1 MRTHELADLEA
12 GLADRFRLLSRG
24 SRTAQPRHQT
34 LRAVV
39 DWSWALLSEEERLM
53 AARLT
58 VFAGSADARAAER
71 VCGVPAEVL
80 DSLADKSLVEVHRG
94 RYRMLETVRAFCAE
108 QLAGPDEVRQ
118 AHAAFFLDLALR
130 GDRGL
135 RGPDQLA
142 WLETLSAEHDNLMA
156 ALGWAAGTGRTRLG
170 YELVAALAFYLWIRG
185 LRGSA
190 VPHAAALLART
201 RPGEE
206 TSDGYVLA
214 ALLVAGHPEWARH
227 RAAVSAAAAAS
238 DHPFVTFLWPMTT
251 GGRPDVSGALA
262 MLERALAGSDPWRR
276 AMADLIFGYPPLA
289 SGRHAEA
296 ERRFTTAVELFRSL
310 GERWGTA
317 LAIDS
322 LAALKA
328 VGGDTAGAA
337 ALLDE
342 ALPLAERLGAVEDLA
357 DMLCS
362 RGDHR
367 LDGGDPAAALADYE
381 RAGELA
387 RKAGLPSYAAC
398 ALRGRADVARMT
410 GDLASA
416 RRLYEEA
423 LAGLEPGWM
432 RTIGNLAR
440 ALVGLG
446 LLDQAAG
453 DRPGARAR
461 FVEAME
467 TAVAAGALTEAAR
480 PVEALAG
487 LEEPEAAAALLG
499 AASVLRGRPVDGTAA
514 RAHPAAYRRGARLT
528 PRQALRLA
536 GLTDEVIDASPT
548 VSLR

>member
-1 MRTHELADLEA
+1 
-12 GLADRFRLLSRG
+12 
-24 SRTAQPRHQT
+24 
-34 LRAVV
+34 
-39 DWSWALLSEEERLM
+39 
-53 AARLT
+53 
-58 VFAGSADARAAER
+58 
-71 VCGVPAEVL
+71 
-80 DSLADKSLVEVHRG
+80 
-94 RYRMLETVRAFCAE
+94 
-108 QLAGPDEVRQ
+108 
-118 AHAAFFLDLALR
+118 
-130 GDRGL
+130 
-135 RGPDQLA
+135 
-142 WLETLSAEHDNLMA
+142 
-156 ALGWAAGTGRTRLG
+156 
-170 YELVAALAFYLWIRG
+170 
-185 LRGSA
+185 
-190 VPHAAALLART
+190 
-201 RPGEE
+201 
-206 TSDGYVLA
+206 
-214 ALLVAGHPEWARH
+214 
-227 RAAVSAAAAAS
+227 
-238 DHPFVTFLWPMTT
+238 
-251 GGRPDVSGALA
+251 
-262 MLERALAGSDPWRR
+262 
-276 AMADLIFGYPPLA
+276 
-289 SGRHAEA
+289 
-296 ERRFTTAVELFRSL
+296 
-310 GERWGTA
+310 
-317 LAIDS
+317 
-322 LAALKA
+322 
-328 VGGDTAGAA
+328 
-337 ALLDE
+337 
-342 ALPLAERLGAVEDLA
+342 
-357 DMLCS
+357 MLCS